1 MKIGCGTVLFRN
13 FDLRRS
19 LEAIRNI
26 GFEYFET
33 QAVGPWCPHVNVEK
47 DDPEALVRLQHEFG
61 FREITGLWTLDGNII
76 ANDRAVE
83 SVTRSVEWAAAA
95 HIPVLHLGD
104 GHKPA
109 QMSDE
114 DAFAVLADKMQAIL
128 EAARKYG
135 VTVTIEPHGTF
146 SLTKAGLLR
155 LLTLGEPDVLG
166 VNYDGCNIFRSSYVE
181 SGNGQSGWKC
191 AEGREDEL
199 EVLKAVGDRVV
210 HCHAKDLN
218 ERGECVAVGD
228 GIVHVREIVEYL
240 KATGYQGVVSVETE
254 GGDDFDAVVELARR
268 SYAYLK
274 TLIG

>member
-19 LEAIRNI
+19 LEAIRSI

-135 VTVTIEPHGTF
+135 VTVAIEPHGTF

-240 KATGYQGVVSVETE
+240 KATGYQGVVSAETE

>member
-19 LEAIRNI
+19 LEVIRSI

-83 SVTRSVEWAAAA
+83 SVTRSIEWAAAA
-95 HIPVLHLGD
+95 NIPVLHLGD

-114 DAFAVLADKMQAIL
+114 EAFAVLADKMQAIL
-128 EAARKYG
+128 EAARKNG
-135 VTVTIEPHGTF
+135 VTVAIEPHGTF
-146 SLTKAGLLR
+146 SLTKNGLLR
-155 LLTLGEPDVLG
+155 LLTLGTPDVLG

-181 SGNGQSGWKC
+181 SGNGRSGWKC

-218 ERGECVAVGD
+218 DHGECVAIGD

-240 KATGYQGVVSVETE
+240 KASGYQGVVSVETE

-274 TLIG
+274 SLIG

>member
-19 LEAIRNI
+19 LEAIRSI

-83 SVTRSVEWAAAA
+83 SVTRSIEWAAAA
-95 HIPVLHLGD
+95 NIPVLHLGD

-114 DAFAVLADKMQAIL
+114 EAFAVLADKMQAIL
-128 EAARKYG
+128 EAARKNG
-135 VTVTIEPHGTF
+135 VTVAIEPHGTF
-146 SLTKAGLLR
+146 SLTKNGLLR
-155 LLTLGEPDVLG
+155 LLTLGTPDVLG

-181 SGNGQSGWKC
+181 SGNGRSGWKC

-218 ERGECVAVGD
+218 DRGECVAIGD

-240 KATGYQGVVSVETE
+240 KASGYQGVVSVETE

-274 TLIG
+274 SLIG

>member
-19 LEAIRNI
+19 LDAIRSI

-83 SVTRSVEWAAAA
+83 SVTRSIEWAAAA
-95 HIPVLHLGD
+95 NIPVLHLGD
-104 GHKPA
+104 GHKPS

-135 VTVTIEPHGTF
+135 VTVAIEPHGTF
-146 SLTKAGLLR
+146 SLTKKGLLR
-155 LLTLGEPDVLG
+155 LLTLGTPDVLG

-181 SGNGQSGWKC
+181 SGNGKSGWKC

-218 ERGECVAVGD
+218 DRGECVAVGD

-240 KATGYQGVVSVETE
+240 KASGYQGVVSVETE

-274 TLIG
+274 SLIG

>member
-135 VTVTIEPHGTF
+135 VTVAIEPHGTF

-240 KATGYQGVVSVETE
+240 KATGYQGVVSAETE